1 MNVARGGNQPDKTYA
16 LFYICSS
23 EVFCMIHT
31 HCTHFYPLFPQCIH
45 ELLFAVCVSNPFSTL
60 DSKTQFDQELQL
72 QFSSTFSRLKRG
84 YLHDVFKDTFIL
96 SSLNNLGKAIKC
108 SFSPWCWQL
117 LDWRERAQKY
127 RFHGC
132 LIELSISR
140 SLFAVIFSMMLIWWY
155 GSDRVV

>member
-1 MNVARGGNQPDKTYA
+1 MNVARGEISQTKRMLYFTFVA
-16 LFYICSS
+16 AKCFAW
-23 EVFCMIHT
+23 FTHT
-31 HCTHFYPLFPQCIH
+31 VHIFYPLFPQCIH

-84 YLHDVFKDTFIL
+84 CLHDVFKDTFIL
-96 SSLNNLGKAIKC
+96 SSLNNLGKAIKFC
-108 SFSPWCWQL
+108 FSPWCWQL
-117 LDWRERAQKY
+117 LDWRDRAQKY

-140 SLFAVIFSMMLIWWY
+140 SLFAVILTMMSIWWY
-155 GSDRVV
+155 ESDRVV

>member
-1 MNVARGGNQPDKTYA
+1 MNVVRGGGNQPDKTYA

-31 HCTHFYPLFPQCIH
+31 HCTHFLPPFSPMHSRIAVCSLCVQPLFDTRQQNTIWPG
-45 ELLFAVCVSNPFSTL
+45 T
-60 DSKTQFDQELQL
+60 QL

-84 YLHDVFKDTFIL
+84 CLHVFKDTFIL

-117 LDWRERAQKY
+117 LDWRDGAQKY

-132 LIELSISR
+132 LIELSTSR
-140 SLFAVIFSMMLIWWY
+140 SLFAVIFTMMLIWWY